1 MSLLIYAG
9 LLYLL
14 GVSIVLTIKPEFMF
28 TKEGKWKEFG
38 LGRNKHNYTWFPFWL
53 FTILWAIISYTIV
66 LVIVDATGTGMNNTG
81 LTVITESIEPRNV
94 SMKSLSVNRNEFKKP
109 KNMDEMKNG
118 YYILDQNETIKQGV
132 PKYIFL
138 GPEAPNLIYNK
149 SMDMDGDMDNMDMDG
164 DMKRI

>member
-1 MSLLIYAG
+1 MYAG

-38 LGRNKHNYTWFPFWL
+38 LGRDKQNYTWFPFWL
-53 FTILWAIISYTIV
+53 FTILWAILSYTIV
-66 LVIVDATGTGMNNTG
+66 LVIVDATGTAINAVNSKTDV
-81 LTVITESIEPRNV
+81 TVIADSIEPQNV

-109 KNMDEMKNG
+109 KNLNEMKNG
-118 YYILDQNETIKQGV
+118 YYILDQNETIKHGV

-138 GPEAPNLIYNK
+138 GPEAPNLIYNS
-149 SMDMDGDMDNMDMDG
+149 SMDNNSMDNNSMD
-164 DMKRI
+164 KTSE